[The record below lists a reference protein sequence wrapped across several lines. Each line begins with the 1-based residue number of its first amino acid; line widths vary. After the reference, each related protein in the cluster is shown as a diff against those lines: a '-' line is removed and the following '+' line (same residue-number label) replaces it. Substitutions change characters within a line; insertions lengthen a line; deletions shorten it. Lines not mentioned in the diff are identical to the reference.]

1 MTLSEETRTTIEVQF
16 GKKWEARLLSHLDVM
31 RALSRALRRTGLPIY
46 FTEGFNPKP
55 KVSYLTQPLAVGH
68 TSECERFRF
77 MLEEEKSVEETLRAL
92 AAKMPPGLEPT
103 AARYVREGE
112 KPAVP
117 TAMEYI
123 LFLRKG
129 ARGDAPQPPFSMPE
143 EFGWMSPREAA
154 PSEIAAARLFD
165 SRETTAPR
173 RHGRGFYQRE
183 LRVGLC
189 YQDRRRLGVPTSGQ
203 DNHPRAP
210 GRERGL
216 LFPQAQGDCGIGEK
230 FLRAAGTNCRISFDN
245 IKETT
250 ARRGVSPAPRPQ
262 GRPLW
267 RATGPNANS
276 TIRWTMQ

>member
-173 RHGRGFYQRE
+173 GTAADFI
-183 LRVGLC
+183 
-189 YQDRRRLGVPTSGQ
+189 SGSFES
-203 DNHPRAP
+203 AYV
-210 GRERGL
+210 
-216 LFPQAQGDCGIGEK
+216 IK
-230 FLRAAGTNCRISFDN
+230 TAAGSAFRRPDRI
-245 IKETT
+245 IILAPPVVKEDFFFHRLREI
-250 ARRGVSPAPRPQ
+250 AE
-262 GRPLW
+262 
-267 RATGPNANS
+267 
-276 TIRWTMQ
+276 